1 MREKEVSF
9 VKNNYINYINT
20 IISNGKVS
28 HAYII
33 EIDDYDN
40 DLLYVYDFIKMIL
53 LNISY
58 EKLKSSTDSIISQ
71 IDNENYPDIKII
83 EPDGNFIK
91 KNQLLDLQRDFS
103 NKSLLDNKR
112 IYVIK
117 YADKLNL
124 SSANTI
130 LKFLEEPEDN
140 IIALLLTDNRYHI
153 IDTILSRCQIL
164 SLKEESFKI
173 EEEDIVDLLK
183 VVLCP
188 RDFFIKYRYFVNDY
202 LVDKNNAKEKFSL
215 INKIIIEYLNSIF
228 YSSNFVDNSA
238 FVLLKKIDN
247 SILLKYLII
256 IDKKISELEFNIN
269 YKLWID
275 SLFSKLIM
283 EG

>member
-1 MREKEVSF
+1 MKNLSV
-9 VKNNYINYINT
+9 VKKNFFDYMNHVIENDRI
-20 IISNGKVS
+20 S

-247 SILLKYLII
+247 NILLKYLII

>member
-247 SILLKYLII
+247 NILLKYLII